1 MKVLIL
7 DPNIGSLNLPS
18 KLAEPLNLYG
28 FVRKRE
34 ELCYIFS
41 IGKKNVFLP
50 LIGQI
55 TENGSVPAG
64 LRLMGMFQEGKLK
77 FFYRQKNG
85 WQIAEHQISD
95 LADAF
100 ARTPFPE
107 KLLAKLKNSHIALIG
122 LGSVGSSLALGL
134 VRCGVGNFNLADPD
148 ILTIENISRH
158 VCDLYDLGRSKVIAV
173 KERMRRIN
181 PTANVKTYAC
191 DIFQTYDSLLE
202 DFFKNVDLVI
212 ATTDRNAVQLRVNDE
227 CYGRKI
233 PALFAGCYE
242 EARGGEVLFV
252 LPGATP
258 ICLECLR
265 GGVRQPERRG
275 PIDYSNAQG
284 PEDYKGEPGLNAA
297 INLVTDVAQQYAV
310 ALLLRNEE
318 CEMAKLIDPKRNLQL
333 IGGALGESYY
343 LFKKPFHF
351 INPVL
356 KGPWKECGTCQ
367 GRNGASMISGTT
379 QGNELQKK

>member
-1 MKVLIL
+1 
-7 DPNIGSLNLPS
+7 
-18 KLAEPLNLYG
+18 LAEPLDLYG

-41 IGKKNVFLP
+41 VGKKTVFLP

-55 TENGSVPAG
+55 TENGSVPNG
-64 LRLMGMFQEGKLK
+64 LNLMGMFQEGKLK
-77 FFYRQKNG
+77 FFCRQKNG
-85 WQIAEHQISD
+85 WQIAEHQIID
-95 LADAF
+95 LNDTF

-107 KLLAKLKNSHIALIG
+107 KLLVKLKNSHVALIG

-173 KERMRRIN
+173 KERIRRIN
-181 PTANVKTYAC
+181 PSINVKTFAY
-191 DIFQTYDSLLE
+191 DIFQRCDSVL
-202 DFFKNVDLVI
+202 DNFFKNVDLVI

-227 CYGRKI
+227 CFNRKI
-233 PALFAGCYE
+233 PTLFAGCYE

-252 LPGATP
+252 LPAETT

-275 PIDYSNAQG
+275 LIDYSNTQK

-297 INLVTDVAQQYAV
+297 INLITDVAQQYAI

-318 CEMAKLIDPKRNLQL
+318 CEMAKLIDPKRNLLL
-333 IGGALGESYY
+333 IGGALGEGYY
-343 LFKKPFHF
+343 LFKWPFHF

-367 GRNGASMISGTT
+367 NTSKSECTDIGRRIAS
-379 QGNELQKK
+379 